1 MWMISD
7 FFGGYFQTP
16 VRKEPW
22 TAIKSTRARSQNAY
36 VVMRRTDYCFPL
48 NGPGGIT
55 VKIKEIHMKIIAL
68 GLLPVFLILA
78 IILPNTTG
86 KIILLGGIMVT
97 AFVVSYIGMSME
109 KKGEKEPD
117 DLLAIPPKKS

>member
-1 MWMISD
+1 MD
-7 FFGGYFQTP
+7 CN
-16 VRKEPW
+16 
-22 TAIKSTRARSQNAY
+22 KSTRAMSQNAY
-36 VVMRRTDYCFPL
+36 EVQRRTDYCFLL
-48 NGPGGIT
+48 NRHGRIT

-78 IILPNTTG
+78 IILPNTTS
-86 KIILLGGIMVT
+86 KVILLGSIMVT

-109 KKGEKEPD
+109 KKGQKEPD